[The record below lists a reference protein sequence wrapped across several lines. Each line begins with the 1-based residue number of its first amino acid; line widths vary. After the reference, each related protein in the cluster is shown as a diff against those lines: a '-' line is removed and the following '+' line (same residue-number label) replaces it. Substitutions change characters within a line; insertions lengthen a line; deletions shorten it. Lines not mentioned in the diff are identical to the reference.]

1 MKSINKHFK
10 NYSKAVII
18 SRELVRLAKT
28 DINQFKI
35 YGYTEEKLSEI
46 SDLTNQLSS
55 TMQDSIMI
63 MNTGAHREQKQSAK
77 EQAIK
82 QAEIVKTL
90 IQINKDN
97 NNLDSSVL
105 KLRFPN
111 NSGDPIVLTNLLT
124 LEQVVESNK
133 ANLVPAVISEN
144 AYTGFL
150 TAKNIFANMVQTHNG
165 LKITRTQV
173 KLDRYQL
180 LERIW
185 NEVSNISKI
194 GKNIWK
200 HTDAT
205 MVNRYRIAYY
215 FYSSTSAE
223 DDTGQLPDT
232 TPLNIELNRN
242 AA

>member
-165 LKITRTQV
+165 LKV
-173 KLDRYQL
+173 GAY
-180 LERIW
+180 LER
-185 NEVSNISKI
+185 S
-194 GKNIWK
+194 
-200 HTDAT
+200 
-205 MVNRYRIAYY
+205 
-215 FYSSTSAE
+215 
-223 DDTGQLPDT
+223 
-232 TPLNIELNRN
+232 
-242 AA
+242 